1 METAD
6 AEILLQLFL
15 HRVQIPVGLQLGG
28 QCVEQIGEKQGRR
41 RRRNGA
47 SNSQGMFLTM
57 IGPIICVTG
66 IGNRFQSSI
75 ASLNFGLRGLI
86 SGSAPPLLSQ

>member
-1 METAD
+1 METSD
-6 AEILLQLFL
+6 AEILLELFL
-15 HRVQIPVGLQLGG
+15 QRVQISVGLQLRG
-28 QCVEQIGEKQGRR
+28 QCVEEIGERERRR

-47 SNSQGMFLTM
+47 SNSQGMFLTI
-57 IGPIICVTG
+57 IGPIIRVTG

-86 SGSAPPLLSQ
+86 SGRAPPLLSQ